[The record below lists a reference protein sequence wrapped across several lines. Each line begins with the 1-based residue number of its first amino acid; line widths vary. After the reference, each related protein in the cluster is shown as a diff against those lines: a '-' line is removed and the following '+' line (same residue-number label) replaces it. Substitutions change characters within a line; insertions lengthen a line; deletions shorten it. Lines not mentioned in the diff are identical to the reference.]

1 MMSQPDSNEVAGG
14 NAAGAVTQEGAES
27 ENPAETVQEP
37 AKLVRLAR
45 MIHELL
51 SEVREADL
59 DEETRQRLRSHVEQT
74 ADEVGDVLSPDLRE
88 ELSRLRT
95 RWSGEGGSS
104 QSELRVEQAQLAG
117 WLEGVLQGIQTAL
130 SLEQASN
137 QQGLDQLRGSS
148 QQG

>member
-1 MMSQPDSNEVAGG
+1 MSQPEGTEVGG
-14 NAAGAVTQEGAES
+14 EDAATAATQEPGQPETRG
-27 ENPAETVQEP
+27 ETVQEP

-51 SEVREADL
+51 GEVREADL
-59 DEETRQRLRSHVEQT
+59 DEATRQRLRSHVEQT
-74 ADEVGDVLSPDLRE
+74 ADEVGDVLSPDLRD
-88 ELSRLRT
+88 ELSRLRA
-95 RWSGEGGSS
+95 RWSGEGGAS

-137 QQGLDQLRGSS
+137 QQGFDQLQGRG

>member
-1 MMSQPDSNEVAGG
+1 MSQPESDAVRGEDT
-14 NAAGAVTQEGAES
+14 AGAATQEQTQPEKPG
-27 ENPAETVQEP
+27 ETVQEP

-51 SEVREADL
+51 GEVREADL
-59 DEETRQRLRSHVEQT
+59 DEETRQRLRNHVEQT
-74 ADEVGDVLSPDLRE
+74 ADEVGDVLSPDLRD
-88 ELSRLRT
+88 ELTRLRA
-95 RWSGEGGSS
+95 RWSEGGSS

-137 QQGLDQLRGSS
+137 EQGFDQLRGGT
-148 QQG
+148 QQQ

>member
-1 MMSQPDSNEVAGG
+1 MSQPESDAVGG
-14 NAAGAVTQEGAES
+14 EDTAGAATQEQAQPEEPG
-27 ENPAETVQEP
+27 ETVQEP

-51 SEVREADL
+51 GEVREADL

-74 ADEVGDVLSPDLRE
+74 ADEVGDVLSPDLRD
-88 ELSRLRT
+88 ELSRLRA
-95 RWSGEGGSS
+95 RWSDEGGSS

-137 QQGLDQLRGSS
+137 QQGFDQLRGGA
-148 QQG
+148 QQR